1 MAGVRGVV
9 REARNERRVWVPRET
24 LASKVSA
31 PPKIFLMRAEALWF
45 HLCKK
50 RKKNRGERERNVRHF
65 LRYCPPRWRCSHTT
79 APSLVL
85 NTKSIS
91 LGEARLLRAR
101 SMCGSTEE
109 KMSVFF
115 RACEIRR
122 VVWRTSSSVES
133 FSVDKAGAMMELGR
147 VFVCVSRLLHGR
159 WRCSCV
165 S

>member
-1 MAGVRGVV
+1 MNGEFGCQGRHWPRRSLHHQRYFLCGQKRSGSIYVRK
-9 REARNERRVWVPRET
+9 E
-24 LASKVSA
+24 
-31 PPKIFLMRAEALWF
+31 
-45 HLCKK
+45 K
-50 RKKNRGERERNVRHF
+50 RTEERERETYGTSFVIAH
-65 LRYCPPRWRCSHTT
+65 LGGAAHIPP
-79 APSLVL
+79 PLSLVL

-133 FSVDKAGAMMELGR
+133 FSVDKAGAMMELRKDFR
-147 VFVCVSRLLHGR
+147 V
-159 WRCSCV
+159 
-165 S
+165 